1 MKVTREQAIAYKEVM
16 EVLNHMSEEDINKI
30 PKEVLKYYEEN
41 QDTSYY
47 FFIDSD
53 KSFVEQN
60 LSDKAKIVLAILFR
74 DYWAS
79 EEQREKIKRKEK
91 ADIEALEQKK
101 KEIYQNENLFE
112 KNKEVHPKEEQSL
125 VVLEKEKWYTH
136 FINFMKR
143 IFSKRNK

>member
-1 MKVTREQAIAYKEVM
+1 MKVSKEQAIAYKEVM
-16 EVLNHMSEEDINKI
+16 EVLNHMSEEDVNKI

-112 KNKEVHPKEEQSL
+112 KNKEIHPKEEQSL
-125 VVLEKEKWYTH
+125 VVPEKEKWYTR
-136 FINFMKR
+136 FVDFMKR